1 MRRCCARQ
9 MRCVCQQGSRKEAR
23 GSAFVIAYI
32 GLQTVMFVIFFIM
45 PARIMVIDMRKVVLH
60 GVRDAG
66 QHDQQGKK
74 GADIYGAQL

>member
-1 MRRCCARQ
+1 

-23 GSAFVIAYI
+23 GSAFVTAYV

-74 GADIYGAQL
+74 DADIYGAQL